1 MPLRLK
7 ASFIIQPFSIFYVP
21 PYKAFFMHLP
31 CLFSLFIKPLSALE
45 TERNNEKNNLHSSIK
60 SINFLHVWAAAA
72 LLVLLFL
79 LFLPPLLLLA
89 NSKTFSYFVF
99 TFLMMLSWCDNVEY
113 LLVSE
118 VAPKIIA
125 EYTHPNVNFKIRGV
139 FVSIHRNLGN
149 NWEKT
154 SKKDTQHNYMKMAKW
169 RPQIVQNMNW
179 WHAACISR

>member
-21 PYKAFFMHLP
+21 PYKAFFMHFP
-31 CLFSLFIKPLSALE
+31 CLFSLFLEPLSALE

-79 LFLPPLLLLA
+79 LFLLPLLLA
-89 NSKTFSYFVF
+89 NSKTFSYFCL

-118 VAPKIIA
+118 VAPKMIA
-125 EYTHPNVNFKIRGV
+125 EHTHPNLNFKITGV
-139 FVSIHRNLGN
+139 FVSIHWNLGN
-149 NWEKT
+149 NWEKILKKT
-154 SKKDTQHNYMKMAKW
+154 LSKFIWKW
-169 RPQIVQNMNW
+169 QNEN
-179 WHAACISR
+179 HK

>member
-79 LFLPPLLLLA
+79 LFLLPLLLA
-89 NSKTFSYFVF
+89 NSKTFSYFCL

-118 VAPKIIA
+118 VAPKMIA
-125 EYTHPNVNFKIRGV
+125 EYTHPNLNFKIKGV
-139 FVSIHRNLGN
+139 FISIHCKFGQQLRENIK
-149 NWEKT
+149 KT
-154 SKKDTQHNYMKMAKW
+154 LSSKVLWKW
-169 RPQIVQNMNW
+169 QNDDLK
-179 WHAACISR
+179 

>member
-21 PYKAFFMHLP
+21 PYKAFFMHFP
-31 CLFSLFIKPLSALE
+31 RLFSLFLEPLSALE

-79 LFLPPLLLLA
+79 LFLLPLLLA

-118 VAPKIIA
+118 VAPKMIA
-125 EYTHPNVNFKIRGV
+125 EYTHPNLNFKIKGV
-139 FVSIHRNLGN
+139 FISIHCKFGQQLRENIK
-149 NWEKT
+149 KT
-154 SKKDTQHNYMKMAKW
+154 LSSKVLWKW
-169 RPQIVQNMNW
+169 QNDD
-179 WHAACISR
+179 HK

>member
-21 PYKAFFMHLP
+21 PYKAFFMHFP
-31 CLFSLFIKPLSALE
+31 CLFSLFLEPLSALE

-79 LFLPPLLLLA
+79 LFPLPLLLLA
-89 NSKTFSYFVF
+89 KFKTLSYFCL

-113 LLVSE
+113 LLVRE
-118 VAPKIIA
+118 VAPGMQWFLSMLIKI
-125 EYTHPNVNFKIRGV
+125 
-139 FVSIHRNLGN
+139 L
-149 NWEKT
+149 T
-154 SKKDTQHNYMKMAKW
+154 SKSEAYLYQFIEISATIEWIHQKDTRSHL
-169 RPQIVQNMNW
+169 
-179 WHAACISR
+179 

>member
-31 CLFSLFIKPLSALE
+31 CLFSLFIEPLSALE

-79 LFLPPLLLLA
+79 LFLLPLLLA
-89 NSKTFSYFVF
+89 NSKTFSYFCL

-118 VAPKIIA
+118 VAPKMIA
-125 EYTHPNVNFKIRGV
+125 EYTH
-139 FVSIHRNLGN
+139 SNLNSLLPLGR
-149 NWEKT
+149 
-154 SKKDTQHNYMKMAKW
+154 Y
-169 RPQIVQNMNW
+169 INMDMDPYPTW
-179 WHAACISR
+179 LLISWT

>member
-21 PYKAFFMHLP
+21 PYKAFFMHFP
-31 CLFSLFIKPLSALE
+31 CLFSLFLEPLSALE

-79 LFLPPLLLLA
+79 LFLLPLLLVA
-89 NSKTFSYFVF
+89 KFKTFSYFVF

-113 LLVSE
+113 LLVRE
-118 VAPKIIA
+118 VAPGMQWFLSNA
-125 EYTHPNVNFKIRGV
+125 HPNLNFKIRGV
-139 FVSIHRNLGN
+139 FVSIHWNFGN
-149 NWEKT
+149 NWVKT
-154 SKKDTQHNYMKMAKW
+154 LKRH
-169 RPQIVQNMNW
+169 
-179 WHAACISR
+179 

>member
-1 MPLRLK
+1 MPLMLK
-7 ASFIIQPFSIFYVP
+7 ASFIIQPFSIFYVF
-21 PYKAFFMHLP
+21 PYNYKVFFMHLKS
-31 CLFSLFIKPLSALE
+31 LFSIIIGPSSALE
-45 TERNNEKNNLHSSIK
+45 TERNYEKNNLHSSIK

-79 LFLPPLLLLA
+79 LFPLPLLLLA

-125 EYTHPNVNFKIRGV
+125 EYTHPNFNFKIRGV

-154 SKKDTQHNYMKMAKW
+154 SKKTLSKVIWKW
-169 RPQIVQNMNW
+169 QNDN
-179 WHAACISR
+179 HK